1 LWAAVPAGYTD
12 PTPGHEADP
21 HQHTAV
27 HEFHVKLY
35 KIKDR
40 MYTTTGRALAAQ
52 RHAYM
57 VGFYEQL
64 DREVKGDE

>member
-1 LWAAVPAGYTD
+1 
-12 PTPGHEADP
+12 
-21 HQHTAV
+21 V
-27 HEFHVKLY
+27 HEFHVKLK

-40 MYTTTGRALAAQ
+40 MFTATGRALAEA

-64 DREVKGDE
+64 DREVKGTA